1 MALADSVQALAAGSF
16 VLARQRLELAT
27 LDVEEQLLR
36 AMQILVRL
44 LVAVALGT
52 LALGAL
58 AATIVVGLWD
68 TSRMAALVGVTAVF
82 GACASWRAVSAEALR
97 MRSTLPVMNSAICV
111 CGSGIGRTT
120 MFLICAL
127 YGPSLA

>member
-27 LDVEEQLLR
+27 LDMEEQLLR

-82 GACASWRAVSAEALR
+82 AVAAALAVRAVQTAAAAR
-97 MRSTLPVMNSAICV
+97 
-111 CGSGIGRTT
+111 
-120 MFLICAL
+120 
-127 YGPSLA
+127 PSLLKGTLDELKRDGEHLAQRP